1 MTSAA
6 LKRVASSFSLNMSLN
21 LDSLSTGAS
30 REAPV
35 DNECFALL
43 CFALL
48 CFARGQYVF
57 CFALLRFA
65 LLCFALAFLRRR
77 ALLSTGASREASVGN
92 ECFALLCSALLRIA
106 LHYSGDGRACP
117 QALRAKHLW
126 TMSVLRCFALLCSA
140 LRVDNTWFALLC
152 FALLCSVL
160 LWHF

>member
-1 MTSAA
+1 
-6 LKRVASSFSLNMSLN
+6 MSVLHN
-21 LDSLSTGAS
+21 
-30 REAPV
+30 V

-65 LLCFALAFLRRR
+65 LLCFALALFRRR
-77 ALLSTGASREASVGN
+77 ALLSTGASREAPVDN

-117 QALRAKHLW
+117 QVLRAKHLW
-126 TMSVLRCFALLCSA
+126 TMSLGKSRQV
-140 LRVDNTWFALLC
+140 
-152 FALLCSVL
+152 
-160 LWHF
+160 